1 MSSHTACRP
10 VCAYPPFQNNLSD
23 VLFQCLVIISLPTLR
38 DLTFKPI
45 SHYLKTNSSRGG
57 RRSRFEGHSRRTHS
71 SGNTTHLEW
80 GSPSWAEQPLA
91 SCISLKASRTWMSA
105 SPAVTYEAPQPN
117 CFSVARTSPRS
128 CHFAS
133 CANMCGLGAAQ
144 LRDSPSSALLLLCRH
159 RAKFWTG
166 NSVWQIG
173 LLGRYGSPES
183 WSSCRPDPETHTRFQ
198 GRSCAIPVTPIKQS
212 RAAPAS
218 HIFALSRCSPRVTAR
233 AFL

>member
-1 MSSHTACRP
+1 
-10 VCAYPPFQNNLSD
+10 
-23 VLFQCLVIISLPTLR
+23 
-38 DLTFKPI
+38 
-45 SHYLKTNSSRGG
+45 
-57 RRSRFEGHSRRTHS
+57 
-71 SGNTTHLEW
+71 
-80 GSPSWAEQPLA
+80 
-91 SCISLKASRTWMSA
+91 MSA
-105 SPAVTYEAPQPN
+105 SPAVTYKAPQPN

-159 RAKFWTG
+159 QAKFWTG
-166 NSVWQIG
+166 NYVWQIG

-198 GRSCAIPVTPIKQS
+198 ERSCTIPVTPIKQS

-218 HIFALSRCSPRVTAR
+218 HIFR
-233 AFL
+233 AQQMFPKSDCQGISVAAKVLKLEGLQNMSVLTDWGKHVNVLMVMSM